1 MQSHWLVL
9 GSSIAFA
16 LACTSSDS
24 SNTLSDSISS
34 PFQWSS
40 GSSTSSSGGGS
51 AYRQDV
57 SDYTIAFAQQGGDL
71 DALRQGVGRLAERRG
86 ITNWEADPL
95 TCASIGLGLQRAH
108 FDRAAA
114 ELFAADLFGPNRESR
129 QALLAGYA
137 STL

>member
-1 MQSHWLVL
+1 MHRHRLVL
-9 GSSIAFA
+9 VSSLALG

-34 PFQWSS
+34 PFHWSS

-57 SDYTIAFAQQGGDL
+57 SDYTVAFARQGGDL

-86 ITNWEADPL
+86 ITDWESDPF

-114 ELFAADLFGPNRESR
+114 EHFAAELFGPNRESR
-129 QALLAGYA
+129 YALLAGYA
-137 STL
+137 STP